1 MPNFFFFCLSDKIEN
16 GDVHQRRR
24 GTQSGISNGQE
35 VGSRQA
41 EEVGRTG
48 SSWRRILLLI
58 LAITIHNIP
67 GLSQLSGFVQ
77 ETQKLWLWL
86 RVCGWRLYCS
96 LELNGL
102 KVADSFLYTLSPE
115 NLQPLHTFRFAA
127 EATWFLQLNITNVLQ
142 YRLAVHHFMH

>member
-1 MPNFFFFCLSDKIEN
+1 MKKEPLKHWLDRSAQLFFFLSLCLADKIEN
-16 GDVHQRRR
+16 GDIHQRRR

-35 VGSRQA
+35 VGNKQA

-96 LELNGL
+96 LGLSRL
-102 KVADSFLYTLSPE
+102 KVADSFLYTLF
-115 NLQPLHTFRFAA
+115 TWKTAA
-127 EATWFLQLNITNVLQ
+127 FTYSQVCSWTQF
-142 YRLAVHHFMH
+142 YS